1 MKKFAICCLALASI
15 ALFVPT
21 ASAATTCFH
30 LTYFC
35 DGVQSTTIAVGGIQ
49 KTEAVGLWDWLCL
62 GNGTGT
68 LDSGGNKK
76 FGTQPLYPY
85 SGGFGYGFNANFTF
99 GVVNTVKLFDL
110 YGTFDGTTTFAF
122 QLSSPYSTSKGPCN
136 PLHVQKAKQAGLKP
150 ATMR

>member
-1 MKKFAICCLALASI
+1 MKKFALCCLAIASV

-21 ASAATTCFH
+21 ASAGTTCFH

-35 DGVQSTTIAVGGIQ
+35 DGVQSTTISVGPVQ
-49 KTEAVGLWDWLCL
+49 KVEAVGLWDWVCL

-85 SGGFGYGFNANFTF
+85 SGGTPAGFNANFTF
-99 GVVNTVKLFDL
+99 GVVNLQKVFDL
-110 YGTFDGTTTFAF
+110 YATTDGVTTFAF
-122 QLSSPYSTSKGPCN
+122 QHNSPYTTTSGPCN
-136 PLHVQKAKQAGLKP
+136 PLHVQKARQSGLKP
-150 ATMR
+150 STMR

>member
-1 MKKFAICCLALASI
+1 MKKFAICCLAIAAV

-21 ASAATTCFH
+21 ASAGTTCFH

-35 DGVQSTTIAVGGIQ
+35 DGVQSTTIAVGGVQ
-49 KTEAVGLWDWLCL
+49 KVEAVGLWDWLCL
-62 GNGTGT
+62 GQGTGT

-85 SGGFGYGFNANFTF
+85 SGGAGVGFNANFTF
-99 GVVNTVKLFDL
+99 GVVNLQKLFDL
-110 YGTFDGTTTFAF
+110 YATTDGVTTFAF
-122 QLSSPYSTSKGPCN
+122 QTNQPYTTSKGACN
-136 PLHVQKAKQAGLKP
+136 PLNVKKAHLSGLKP